1 MIKKALVEYCA
12 PTLAGI
18 KTGSI
23 FSVRIDRI
31 RVNDE
36 IRKLNKILVGK
47 GLRLVP
53 IRSKED
59 STLIYLYRPDR
70 LARDLNDPGAEEIL
84 REKGYPC
91 GNSNCCLVELV
102 KHLKND
108 VSFPHEIGLFLGYPP
123 SDVKKFMEDP
133 CKGVKCVGCWK
144 VYSNECE
151 AQRTFDKYKQC
162 TAIYNRENECGKP
175 LEALIVDTHSDVRF
189 AI

>member
-1 MIKKALVEYCA
+1 MIKKALVEHCA

-23 FSVRIDRI
+23 FSVRCDRI
-31 RVNDE
+31 IVNDE

-53 IRSKED
+53 TRNKGD
-59 STLIYLYRPDR
+59 SVLIYLYRPER
-70 LARDLNDPGAEEIL
+70 LTLDLNDPGAREIL

-108 VSFPHEIGLFLGYPP
+108 VGFPHEIGLFLGYPP
-123 SDVKKFMEDP
+123 SDVKKFIEDP

-144 VYSNECE
+144 AYSNECE
-151 AQRTFDKYKQC
+151 AQRIFDKYKQC
-162 TAIYNRENECGKP
+162 KAVYIRESECGKP
-175 LEALIVDTHSDVRF
+175 LESLIVDARDDIRF